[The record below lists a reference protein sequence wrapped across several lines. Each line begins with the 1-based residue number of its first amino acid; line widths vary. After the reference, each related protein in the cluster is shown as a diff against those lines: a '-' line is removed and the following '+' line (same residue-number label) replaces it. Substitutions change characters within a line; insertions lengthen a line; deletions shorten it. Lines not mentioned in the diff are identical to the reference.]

1 MGMKK
6 VLVLMVLV
14 TALVLALAPSVQ
26 AQDVEEVW
34 DYDGD
39 YDDEIEVYVDATTK
53 ADPGDDIEVT
63 VSGEA
68 QDDLENVTMDFWIE
82 GSSEEGDE
90 RWESDGEE
98 VLYRDDLEDG
108 DDFDEEFEFE
118 IPVDTDYGM
127 VLGHITCEWD
137 YPIDTDEFEEHS
149 FDIVFP
155 MTYVLGAISEE
166 DFEELQDDYN
176 DLQDDYTTLIT
187 QRDSLQNDLNTLQ
200 NDHDSLTATY
210 NSLKSSHDSLQTE
223 YTNLSSSYDDL
234 QVDYNSLNSEHNS
247 LQADYDSLE
256 SSYEAATAYTTY
268 TYILAAT
275 TVIFVITTIIFA
287 TRKSSSI

>member
-1 MGMKK
+1 MGMRKN
-6 VLVLMVLV
+6 LVLMVLV

-34 DYDGD
+34 DYEGD
-39 YDDEIEVYVDATTK
+39 YDDEIEVTVDATTK

-118 IPVDTDYGM
+118 IPVDTDFGM

-137 YPIDTDEFEEHS
+137 FLIDTDEYEEHT

-155 MTYVLGAISEE
+155 MTYVQGAISEE

-176 DLQDDYTTLIT
+176 DLQEDYTGLIAERDNIQNLYNSLSSDYNSLT
-187 QRDSLQNDLNTLQ
+187 DTYDSLQSS
-200 NDHDSLTATY
+200 H
-210 NSLKSSHDSLQTE
+210 NSLETE
-223 YTNLSSSYDDL
+223 YTNLSNSYDDL
-234 QVDYNSLNSEHNS
+234 QGDYNSLNSEHNS
-247 LQADYDSLE
+247 LQADYDALE
-256 SSYEAATAYTTY
+256 LSYEAAAAYTTY